1 MLGFSYHNIQ
11 DNYLINKSGVKQV
24 EAKPFIDQLDE
35 KIQEKHLLNHPFYE
49 TWNAGELSHEAIKE
63 YSAQYFKHVSS
74 FPRYLSSIHSN
85 CDDLK
90 TRQMLLD
97 NLIDEERGSENHPE
111 LWMRFAE
118 GMGNS
123 RESVENKE
131 AMQEIEEL
139 VATFYSLSKSEQYHV
154 GLAALYC
161 YESMQPEISE
171 TKKDGLQKFY
181 GIEDEKTLK
190 FFTVHMHADKWHREV
205 VRNLLVEL
213 SDTKEKQKEI
223 LAAIDSALLALNN
236 FLSGMERK
244 YC

>member
-1 MLGFSYHNIQ
+1 ME
-11 DNYLINKSGVKQV
+11 V
-24 EAKPFIDQLDE
+24 KPFIDQLDE

-49 TWNAGELSHEAIKE
+49 TWNAGKLSHEAIKE

-118 GMGNS
+118 SMGNS
-123 RESVENKE
+123 RKSVENKK
-131 AMQEIEEL
+131 AMKEIEEL

-181 GIEDEKTLK
+181 GIKDEKALK

-205 VRNLLVEL
+205 VRNLLAEL
-213 SDTKEKQKEI
+213 SDTKEKQGEI
-223 LAAIDSALLALNN
+223 LAAVDSALLALNN
-236 FLSGMERK
+236 FLSGMERE

>member
-1 MLGFSYHNIQ
+1 M
-11 DNYLINKSGVKQV
+11 
-24 EAKPFIDQLDE
+24 EAKPFIEQLDE

-90 TRQMLLD
+90 TRQILLD

-123 RESVENKE
+123 RENVENKR
-131 AMQEIEEL
+131 AMKETEEL

-205 VRNLLVEL
+205 VRNLLMEL
-213 SDTKEKQKEI
+213 SDTKEKQEEI
-223 LAAIDSALLALNN
+223 LAAVDSALLALNN
-236 FLSGMERK
+236 FLSGMERE

>member
-1 MLGFSYHNIQ
+1 M
-11 DNYLINKSGVKQV
+11 
-24 EAKPFIDQLDE
+24 EAKPFIDQLDQ

-49 TWNAGELSHEAIKE
+49 TWNAGKLSHEAIKE

-118 GMGNS
+118 SMGNS
-123 RESVENKE
+123 RKSVENKK
-131 AMQEIEEL
+131 AMKEIEEL

-181 GIEDEKTLK
+181 GIKDEKALK

-205 VRNLLVEL
+205 VRNLLAEL
-213 SDTKEKQKEI
+213 SDTKEKQGEI
-223 LAAIDSALLALNN
+223 LAAVDSALLVLNN
-236 FLSGMERK
+236 FLSGMERE

>member
-1 MLGFSYHNIQ
+1 M
-11 DNYLINKSGVKQV
+11 
-24 EAKPFIDQLDE
+24 EAKPFINQLDD
-35 KIQEKHLLNHPFYE
+35 KIKEKHLLNHSFYK
-49 TWNAGELSHEAIKE
+49 TWNAGELSHEAIQE
-63 YSAQYFKHVSS
+63 YAAQYFKHVSS

-118 GMGNS
+118 GMGNN
-123 RESVENKE
+123 RESVKNKK
-131 AMQEIEEL
+131 AMKEIEEL
-139 VATFYSLSKSEQYHV
+139 VSTFYSLSKSEQYHI

-181 GIEDEKTLK
+181 GIKDEKTLK

-205 VRNLLVEL
+205 VRNLLIEL
-213 SDTKEKQKEI
+213 SDTKEKQEEI
-223 LAAIDSALLALNN
+223 LEAVDGALIALNN
-236 FLSGMERK
+236 FLSGMERE